1 MRSMI
6 DPKLF
11 QEVWE
16 VITASS
22 PASFG
27 CQNLLSG
34 RPLRGVPFP
43 PDEGLRAPNPK
54 GPLQAGL
61 QPSLLMGIPEA
72 GPFHTS
78 PLLNLRPLGQAPS
91 PHSSYILE
99 TGSLIPPPAGLT
111 LHRNPR
117 MPLPLFLKVPQ
128 IDFPPN
134 RDHGGSS
141 SPLSV
146 NALSPI
152 LPRGPQ
158 HNPLPVTV
166 HRDPGRQ
173 PCREG
178 TPNTFPPE
186 NQGPG

>member
-1 MRSMI
+1 MGFPSLQMRGS
-6 DPKLF
+6 DPQTPRDLCR
-11 QEVWE
+11 Q
-16 VITASS
+16 ASS
-22 PASFG
+22 PH
-27 CQNLLSG
+27 CSG
-34 RPLRGVPFP
+34 DPRGWS
-43 PDEGLRAPNPK
+43 
-54 GPLQAGL
+54 Q
-61 QPSLLMGIPEA
+61 
-72 GPFHTS
+72 FHTS

-99 TGSLIPPPAGLT
+99 TGSLIPLPSGLT

-146 NALSPI
+146 NALSPV

-166 HRDPGRQ
+166 HRDLGRQ
-173 PCREG
+173 

-186 NQGPG
+186 TQGPG